1 MQSINTCVDRFS
13 LKRWYTRHP
22 LPECLD
28 HDRPYF
34 FTAFNY
40 NMAGFSKPL
49 IMMRDIYTYLCFSIC
64 THHIFAYVYIYMYIS
79 MYTHLCLP
87 DEPSCLEAGH
97 KVQVQRL
104 EETAG
109 KSQKGVWLGMWWG
122 DPEVG
127 TNKLCGRLG
136 PSSRDCRHMW
146 ASRNLHKRYIFLFAE
161 KVPFSIDI
169 SYFQSSF
176 LCRWCWICFWCGRRS
191 TWALWNSRSW
201 AFGTSHCETCPIWRI
216 CREAP
221 GCSRHGR
228 SFFVCLILGW
238 KSMILCKGSSRFS
251 KVMQEDWY
259 TKTSPLWLP
268 LQNKIDWSTEVA
280 YLQAFLYIHFQVF
293 LVDLNQ
299 EAKTAATPAWLRHW
313 PGLILILDR
322 PFLVEPWCQISLWR
336 YWNQS
341 TDLAVYIEDDIH
353 EAP

>member
-1 MQSINTCVDRFS
+1 
-13 LKRWYTRHP
+13 
-22 LPECLD
+22 
-28 HDRPYF
+28 
-34 FTAFNY
+34 
-40 NMAGFSKPL
+40 
-49 IMMRDIYTYLCFSIC
+49 
-64 THHIFAYVYIYMYIS
+64 

-176 LCRWCWICFWCGRRS
+176 LCRWCWIFFWCGRRS

-221 GCSRHGR
+221 GCSGHGR
-228 SFFVCLILGW
+228 SFLCVLFQVESLW
-238 KSMILCKGSSRFS
+238 FSARVARVFPKLCKRMNTPRQVHYGYHC
-251 KVMQEDWY
+251 K
-259 TKTSPLWLP
+259 TK
-268 LQNKIDWSTEVA
+268 STEA
-280 YLQAFLYIHFQVF
+280 LKWHIFRLFY
-293 LVDLNQ
+293 
-299 EAKTAATPAWLRHW
+299 
-313 PGLILILDR
+313 ILIFKSFLLTWIKKLKLQR
-322 PFLVEPWCQISLWR
+322 PLLGS
-336 YWNQS
+336 
-341 TDLAVYIEDDIH
+341 DIGQVWSWSWIDH
-353 EAP
+353 FW

>member
-1 MQSINTCVDRFS
+1 
-13 LKRWYTRHP
+13 
-22 LPECLD
+22 
-28 HDRPYF
+28 
-34 FTAFNY
+34 
-40 NMAGFSKPL
+40 
-49 IMMRDIYTYLCFSIC
+49 
-64 THHIFAYVYIYMYIS
+64 

-161 KVPFSIDI
+161 KGTLFNWHLVFSILISLQVMLDI
-169 SYFQSSF
+169 F
-176 LCRWCWICFWCGRRS
+176 LRGRRS

-221 GCSRHGR
+221 GCSRQGR

-238 KSMILCKGSSRFS
+238 KSMILCKGSWRFP
-251 KVMQEDWY
+251 KLCKRMDTPRQVHNGY
-259 TKTSPLWLP
+259 HCKTK
-268 LQNKIDWSTEVA
+268 STEA
-280 YLQAFLYIHFQVF
+280 LKWHIFRLFYIFIFKSFLLTWIKKPKLQRPLLGSDIGQVWSWSWIDHF
-293 LVDLNQ
+293 
-299 EAKTAATPAWLRHW
+299 W
-313 PGLILILDR
+313 
-322 PFLVEPWCQISLWR
+322 
-336 YWNQS
+336 
-341 TDLAVYIEDDIH
+341 
-353 EAP
+353 